1 MLYKKRWSDG
11 LHDDFEHLDDFEF
24 KHGCFGG
31 DGGGSSGGGTDK
43 KTQDAQATAQDPPR
57 GKNSI
62 NSMDNLAETVNALA
76 EKSLAEKAA
85 EQQAQQAA
93 QDFQA
98 FVSSGYQTS
107 APPASSLSTAPP
119 GISLAD
125 IPGVQAPDIMSNTSV
140 APSSPSAVTQA
151 SFGIG
156 SLPDAPATPQMS
168 MNAPTMSMNA
178 PTMSISDV
186 ATAYGFNPDFNVG
199 GYKVGFGSTPG
210 TEGGIAGPTIGIGP
224 GTLGIGTNL
233 GQDQFG
239 IGYSMK
245 FAKGGI
251 VTLK

>member
-43 KTQDAQATAQDPPR
+43 KAQDELATAQEPTR
-57 GKNSI
+57 GKGSI
-62 NSMDNLAETVNALA
+62 NSMENLAETVNAMA
-76 EKSLAEKAA
+76 EQSLAEKAA

-119 GISLAD
+119 GVSLAD
-125 IPGVQAPDIMSNTSV
+125 IPGVKAPDIMSNTSF

-168 MNAPTMSMNA
+168 MNAPTL
-178 PTMSISDV
+178 SISDV
-186 ATAYGFNPDFNVG
+186 ATAYGVNPDFNVG